1 MMQEPSLERSAAVA
15 ENRHNTSR
23 LSNIIAIVVSA
34 FFAAIAVAG
43 YQRTNDIQQL
53 MLFMGLAVLAFGIAK
68 VAFVGI
74 NKLLDSVDNDR
85 P

>member
-1 MMQEPSLERSAAVA
+1 MA
-15 ENRHNTSR
+15 EDRHNTSR

-43 YQRTNDIQQL
+43 YQRTNDIQQM
-53 MLFMGLAVLAFGIAK
+53 MLFMGLAVLSFCIVK
-68 VAFVGI
+68 LAFVGI
-74 NKLLDSVDNDR
+74 NKVLDSVDNDK